1 MPQAGQA
8 VVVVGGGGRSGGGCG
23 SGGDHQA
30 AVAVAQSL
38 RSPTPTAVNVA
49 GELPEAIF
57 DPELKGSGL
66 HFLVEF
72 GGATALE
79 TSARPHRAL
88 GGGQEDR
95 LLDRV
100 GPLAKQRGAI
110 PVFQAKGRDPGSGF
124 QPRVGPPVDE
134 LQGEGEPGFWPSLT
148 AGPLCAIP
156 GFGPSTTNG

>member
-1 MPQAGQA
+1 MPAIVPQAGQA

-95 LLDRV
+95 PLDRV
-100 GPLAKQRGAI
+100 GPLAD
-110 PVFQAKGRDPGSGF
+110 QAKGRDPGFPSKGARSRLTNFREKANPGSG
-124 QPRVGPPVDE
+124 
-134 LQGEGEPGFWPSLT
+134 LH
-148 AGPLCAIP
+148 
-156 GFGPSTTNG
+156 